1 MQFIIFLHVFSA
13 VGLGYFLLFPF
24 LTSRLASSNENRA
37 GLASGLAFFNRI
49 GQYVLIVAFLT
60 GGYLVSKYDY
70 SVPWMIAAVVL
81 VLVMFAMTGMMSK
94 PLKAIVGGDR
104 NATASK
110 IQMFGAINAI
120 ALLLII
126 IIMVYPNLL

>member
-24 LTSRLASSNENRA
+24 LTSRLASASDIRA
-37 GLASGLAFFNRI
+37 GLAAGLAFFNRI

-60 GGYLVSKYDY
+60 GGYLVSKYNL
-70 SVPWMIAAVVL
+70 SVPWMVSSVVL
-81 VLVMFAMTGMMSK
+81 VLVMFAMTGMMGK
-94 PLKAIVGGDR
+94 PLKAIAGGDN
-104 NATASK
+104 NAPVKK
-110 IQMFGAINAI
+110 IQLFGAINAI

-126 IIMVYPNLL
+126 ILMVNRNLL